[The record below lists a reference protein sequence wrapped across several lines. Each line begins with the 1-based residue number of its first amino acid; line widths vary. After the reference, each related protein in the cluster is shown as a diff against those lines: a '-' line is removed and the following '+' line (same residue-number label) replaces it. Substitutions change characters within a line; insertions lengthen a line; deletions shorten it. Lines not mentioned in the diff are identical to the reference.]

1 MEPADDQAREIAEL
15 RDRLSR
21 LSQASLRIN
30 ESLDFDTVLQG
41 VLDSACSLTG
51 ARYGVITL
59 LDESGQIEDFV
70 TSGLTPEEHRRL
82 TELPEGMMF
91 FEYLSRITEPL
102 RLSDFHSYT
111 RALGLP
117 EFRPPMAVSPVLTF
131 LAAPIRHLGE
141 CVGAFYVGEKDVE
154 FTPEDE
160 ETLVMFASQAAL
172 VIANARR
179 HRDEQRAR
187 ADLETLIDTSP
198 VGVLVFDAKTGGLT
212 SINREARRIVS
223 GLHMPDGSA
232 EELLDM
238 LTFRRADGREI
249 SLEEFPLAQALSTG
263 ESVRAEE
270 IVIEVPDG
278 GSVTT
283 LVNATPIRS
292 QEGEVVS
299 VVVTVQDMTP
309 LEEMERLRAEFLG
322 MVSHELRTPLTSI
335 KGSAATLTEAASDL
349 DPAEMLQFFRIIGEQ
364 ADYMRDLIGDLL
376 DVARI
381 ETGALSVAP
390 APAEV
395 ATLVDEARSR
405 FQSGGG
411 RNNLHIDLSP
421 ELPLVMAD
429 GRRIIQVL
437 NNLLT
442 NAARTSHEASAI
454 RVSAVREGYHVAV
467 SVTDEG
473 RGIAA
478 ERLPH
483 LFRKFSRIDG
493 EDRRRDIAG
502 SGLGLAICK
511 GIVET
516 HGGRI
521 WAESDGPGRGA
532 RFTFTIPVA
541 GDAAAGVRSLSA
553 RSRRAERERTRI
565 LAVDDDPQ
573 TLRHVRAA
581 LTKAGYT
588 PVVTGDPEEVS
599 RLMAEEEPRLV
610 LLDLMLPDSDGM
622 QLMKEIREVSDVPV
636 IFLSVNG
643 QEETIARAFEK
654 GADDYVVKPFSP
666 TELVARIK
674 AALRKREAPEWAEP
688 SEPYVFGE
696 LTIDYAERRVTLA
709 GRPVQL
715 TAIEYGLL
723 FELSANA
730 GRVMTYDRLLQRVWG
745 LRGSGDLASGAH
757 RREAAPPQ
765 AGRRRQQ
772 PHLHPQRAPRRLP
785 HAEGGRAG
793 EGGRFQADALGVRC
807 GHLMFPT
814 LGGVLI
820 IFPYLSYP
828 YLTVPTKGGVGDG
841 NQEEETYLG
850 LGPHLSAS
858 AKSHRRTQRR
868 QYAWVLPNCD

>member
-198 VGVLVFDAKTGGLT
+198 VGVLVFDAKTGRLT

-232 EELLDM
+232 EGLLDM

-390 APAEV
+390 VPAEV

-411 RNNLHIDLSP
+411 RNNLHVDLSP

-483 LFRKFSRIDG
+483 LFRRFSRIDG

-553 RSRRAERERTRI
+553 RRERAERERTRI

-610 LLDLMLPDSDGM
+610 LLDLMLPGSDGM
-622 QLMKEIREVSDVPV
+622 ELMKEIREVSDVPV

-643 QEETIARAFEK
+643 QEETIARAFEN

-688 SEPYVFGE
+688 SEPYVFGG
-696 LTIDYAERRVTLA
+696 LTVDYAERRVTLA

-745 LRGSGDLASGAH
+745 LRGSGDS
-757 RREAAPPQ
+757 RRVRTAAKQ
-765 AGRRRQQ
+765 LRRKLGDDANN
-772 PHLHPQRAPRRLP
+772 PTYILNEPRVGYRMP
-785 HAEGGRAG
+785 KAEGP
-793 EGGRFQADALGVRC
+793 EKEDDF
-807 GHLMFPT
+807 
-814 LGGVLI
+814 
-820 IFPYLSYP
+820 
-828 YLTVPTKGGVGDG
+828 
-841 NQEEETYLG
+841 
-850 LGPHLSAS
+850 
-858 AKSHRRTQRR
+858 R
-868 QYAWVLPNCD
+868 QMR

>member
-1 MEPADDQAREIAEL
+1 M
-15 RDRLSR
+15 
-21 LSQASLRIN
+21 
-30 ESLDFDTVLQG
+30 
-41 VLDSACSLTG
+41 
-51 ARYGVITL
+51 
-59 LDESGQIEDFV
+59 
-70 TSGLTPEEHRRL
+70 
-82 TELPEGMMF
+82 
-91 FEYLSRITEPL
+91 
-102 RLSDFHSYT
+102 
-111 RALGLP
+111 
-117 EFRPPMAVSPVLTF
+117 
-131 LAAPIRHLGE
+131 
-141 CVGAFYVGEKDVE
+141 
-154 FTPEDE
+154 
-160 ETLVMFASQAAL
+160 
-172 VIANARR
+172 
-179 HRDEQRAR
+179 
-187 ADLETLIDTSP
+187 
-198 VGVLVFDAKTGGLT
+198 
-212 SINREARRIVS
+212 
-223 GLHMPDGSA
+223 
-232 EELLDM
+232 
-238 LTFRRADGREI
+238 
-249 SLEEFPLAQALSTG
+249 
-263 ESVRAEE
+263 
-270 IVIEVPDG
+270 
-278 GSVTT
+278 TT

-292 QEGEVVS
+292 EEGEVVS
-299 VVVTVQDMTP
+299 VVVTLQDMTP

-381 ETGALSVAP
+381 ETGELSVAP

-411 RNNLHIDLSP
+411 RNTLRIDLSP

-437 NNLLT
+437 SNLLT
-442 NAARTSHEASAI
+442 NAARYSHEA
-454 RVSAVREGYHVAV
+454 SAVREGYHVAV

-483 LFRKFSRIDG
+483 LFRKFSRLEG

-511 GIVET
+511 GIVEA

-521 WAESDGPGRGA
+521 WAESDGPGLGA

-541 GDAAAGVRSLSA
+541 QNAGIGAANLPARTRWAG
-553 RSRRAERERTRI
+553 RERTCI

-573 TLRHVRAA
+573 TLRYVRDA

-610 LLDLMLPDSDGM
+610 LLDLMLPGSDGM
-622 QLMKEIREVSDVPV
+622 ELMRGILDMADVPV
-636 IFLSVNG
+636 IFLSAYG
-643 QEETIARAFEK
+643 QEEIIARAFEN
-654 GADDYVVKPFSP
+654 GAGDYVVKPFSP

-688 SEPYVFGE
+688 SEPYVLGE

-730 GRVMTYDRLLQRVWG
+730 GRVMTYDRLMRRVWG
-745 LRGSGDLASGAH
+745 LRRSGDSRRVRTAAKQLRRKLGDNANNPTYILNEPRVGYRMAKGDASG
-757 RREAAPPQ
+757 P
-765 AGRRRQQ
+765 
-772 PHLHPQRAPRRLP
+772 
-785 HAEGGRAG
+785 
-793 EGGRFQADALGVRC
+793 
-807 GHLMFPT
+807 
-814 LGGVLI
+814 
-820 IFPYLSYP
+820 
-828 YLTVPTKGGVGDG
+828 
-841 NQEEETYLG
+841 ET
-850 LGPHLSAS
+850 GP
-858 AKSHRRTQRR
+858 
-868 QYAWVLPNCD
+868 

>member
-198 VGVLVFDAKTGGLT
+198 VGVLVFDAKTGRLT

-232 EELLDM
+232 EGLLDM

-390 APAEV
+390 VPAEV

-442 NAARTSHEASAI
+442 NAAWTSHEASAI

-573 TLRHVRAA
+573 TLRHVRGA

-610 LLDLMLPDSDGM
+610 LLDLMLPGSDGM
-622 QLMKEIREVSDVPV
+622 ELMKEIREVSDVPV

-643 QEETIARAFEK
+643 QEDIIARAFEM

-688 SEPYVFGE
+688 SEPYMFGG

-709 GRPVQL
+709 GHPVQL

-745 LRGSGDLASGAH
+745 LRGSGDS
-757 RREAAPPQ
+757 RRVRTAAKQ
-765 AGRRRQQ
+765 LRRKLGDDANN
-772 PHLHPQRAPRRLP
+772 PTYILNEPRVGYRMP
-785 HAEGGRAG
+785 KAEG
-793 EGGRFQADALGVRC
+793 QTS
-807 GHLMFPT
+807 P
-814 LGGVLI
+814 I
-820 IFPYLSYP
+820 
-828 YLTVPTKGGVGDG
+828 
-841 NQEEETYLG
+841 
-850 LGPHLSAS
+850 
-858 AKSHRRTQRR
+858 
-868 QYAWVLPNCD
+868 

>member
-1 MEPADDQAREIAEL
+1 MELADDQAREIAEL

-59 LDESGQIEDFV
+59 LDESGQVQDFV
-70 TSGLTPEEHRRL
+70 TSGLTAEEHRRF
-82 TELPEGMMF
+82 TDLPEGMMF
-91 FEYLSRITEPL
+91 FQYLSNIQEPL
-102 RLSDFHSYT
+102 RLRDFHSHI
-111 RALGLP
+111 RSLGLP
-117 EFRPPMAVSPVLTF
+117 EFQPPMAVSTPLPF
-131 LAAPIRHLGE
+131 LAAPIRRLGE
-141 CVGAFYVGEKDVE
+141 SVGAFYVGEKDVE
-154 FTPEDE
+154 FTTEDE

-187 ADLETLIDTSP
+187 ADLETLIEHDSP
-198 VGVLVFDAKTGGLT
+198 VGVLVFDAKTGGVT
-212 SINREARRIVS
+212 SVNREARRIVND
-223 GLHMPDGSA
+223 LHMPDGSA
-232 EELLDM
+232 EQLLDM

-263 ESVRAEE
+263 ETVRAEE
-270 IVIEVPDG
+270 IVIEVPGG

-299 VVVTVQDMTP
+299 VVVTLQDMTP

-335 KGSAATLTEAASDL
+335 KGSAATLTETASDL

-381 ETGALSVAP
+381 ETGELSVAP
-390 APAEV
+390 APSEV

-411 RNNLHIDLSP
+411 RNNLRIDLSP

-442 NAARTSHEASAI
+442 NAARYSHEATAI
-454 RVSAVREGYHVAV
+454 GVSAVREGYHVAV
-467 SVTDEG
+467 TVTDEG

-511 GIVET
+511 GIVEA

-521 WAESDGPGRGA
+521 WAESDGPGLGA

-541 GDAAAGVRSLSA
+541 GDAAAAVPRRSA
-553 RSRRAERERTRI
+553 RRERPERERERI
-565 LAVDDDPQ
+565 LVVDDDPQ
-573 TLRHVRAA
+573 TLRHVRDA
-581 LTKAGYT
+581 LARAGYA
-588 PVVTGDPEEVS
+588 PIVTGDPQEALSQVE
-599 RLMAEEEPRLV
+599 ANDPHLV
-610 LLDLMLPDSDGM
+610 LLDLMLPGTDGIE
-622 QLMKEIREVSDVPV
+622 LMGNILDMADVPV
-636 IFLSVNG
+636 IFLSAYG

-654 GADDYVVKPFSP
+654 GADDYVAKPFSP

-688 SEPYVFGE
+688 SEPFVFGD
-696 LTIDYAERRVTLA
+696 LTIDYAQRRVTLA

-730 GRVMTYDRLLQRVWG
+730 GRVMTYDRLLRRVWG
-745 LRGSGDLASGAH
+745 LRKSGDS
-757 RREAAPPQ
+757 RRVRTAAKQ
-765 AGRRRQQ
+765 LRRKLGDDAND
-772 PHLHPQRAPRRLP
+772 PTYILNEPRVGYRM
-785 HAEGGRAG
+785 EKG
-793 EGGRFQADALGVRC
+793 EALG
-807 GHLMFPT
+807 G
-814 LGGVLI
+814 
-820 IFPYLSYP
+820 
-828 YLTVPTKGGVGDG
+828 
-841 NQEEETYLG
+841 
-850 LGPHLSAS
+850 
-858 AKSHRRTQRR
+858 
-868 QYAWVLPNCD
+868 